1 MSFFGIEEGPIC
13 DVLVSQGQSMAD
25 AIRQIGL
32 SKATFYR
39 WRQEL
44 AGLKNERAKRGS
56 KISSLKTVGCAGQCL
71 I

>member
-1 MSFFGIEEGPIC
+1 MRCAGLAGPEYGGR
-13 DVLVSQGQSMAD
+13 DPPD
-25 AIRQIGL
+25 RL
-32 SKATFYR
+32 SEATFYR
-39 WRQEL
+39 WWQEL